1 MSWVSFGDFGGGI
14 RCREFEAEA
23 NIIFRST
30 DKLSKSYKSQVN
42 DMKEWDMTKA
52 DLIAVIEKQA
62 NLPHHQAE
70 KIVNICFD
78 SMIQALFDN
87 ERIEIRG
94 FGSFA
99 NRNYKAYEGR
109 NPKTGKVVKVSP
121 KKVPFFKVGK
131 ELKEMVDEGKDK
143 YVIREA

>member
-1 MSWVSFGDFGGGI
+1 
-14 RCREFEAEA
+14 
-23 NIIFRST
+23 
-30 DKLSKSYKSQVN
+30 
-42 DMKEWDMTKA
+42 MTKA
-52 DLIAVIEKQA
+52 DLINALEKQA
-62 NLPHHQAE
+62 KIAHSHSE
-70 KIVNICFD
+70 RIVNIVFD
-78 SMIQALFDN
+78 CMIQALYDD

-109 NPKTGKVVKVSP
+109 NPKTGKVVKVEP

-143 YVIREA
+143 YIIKDA

>member
-1 MSWVSFGDFGGGI
+1 
-14 RCREFEAEA
+14 
-23 NIIFRST
+23 
-30 DKLSKSYKSQVN
+30 
-42 DMKEWDMTKA
+42 MTKA
-52 DLIAVIEKQA
+52 DLISALEKA
-62 NLPHHQAE
+62 AGLPHKKAE
-70 KIVNICFD
+70 SIINIAFD
-78 SMIQALFDN
+78 SMIKALYND

-109 NPKTGKVVKVSP
+109 NPKTGKIVKVSP

-131 ELKEMVDEGKDK
+131 ELKEMVDAGKDK

>member
-1 MSWVSFGDFGGGI
+1 
-14 RCREFEAEA
+14 
-23 NIIFRST
+23 
-30 DKLSKSYKSQVN
+30 
-42 DMKEWDMTKA
+42 MTKA
-52 DLIAVIEKQA
+52 DLIAAMEKQA
-62 NLPHHQAE
+62 GISHKQSE
-70 KIVNICFD
+70 MIVNICFD
-78 SMIQALFDN
+78 SMIKALYND

-109 NPKTGKVVKVSP
+109 NPKTGKIVKVSP

-131 ELKEMVDEGKDK
+131 ELREMVDEGKDK

>member
-1 MSWVSFGDFGGGI
+1 
-14 RCREFEAEA
+14 
-23 NIIFRST
+23 
-30 DKLSKSYKSQVN
+30 
-42 DMKEWDMTKA
+42 MTKA
-52 DLIAVIEKQA
+52 DLIAAIEKKA
-62 NLPHHQAE
+62 NITHQQGE
-70 KIVNICFD
+70 QVINITFD
-78 SMIQALFDN
+78 CMIQSLYDDD
-87 ERIEIRG
+87 RIEIRG

-109 NPKTGKVVKVSP
+109 NPKTGKIVRVSP

>member
-1 MSWVSFGDFGGGI
+1 
-14 RCREFEAEA
+14 
-23 NIIFRST
+23 
-30 DKLSKSYKSQVN
+30 
-42 DMKEWDMTKA
+42 MTKA
-52 DLIAVIEKQA
+52 DLIAMLEKQA
-62 NLPHHQAE
+62 KITTKQAE
-70 KIVNICFD
+70 MIVNITFD
-78 SMIQALFDN
+78 SMIQALFDD

-109 NPKTGKVVKVSP
+109 NPKTGKVVKVAP

-131 ELKEMVDEGKDK
+131 ELKDMVDQGKDK

>member
-1 MSWVSFGDFGGGI
+1 
-14 RCREFEAEA
+14 
-23 NIIFRST
+23 
-30 DKLSKSYKSQVN
+30 
-42 DMKEWDMTKA
+42 MTKA
-52 DLIAVIEKQA
+52 DLVAGLEKSA
-62 NLPHHQAE
+62 NLTHRQAE
-70 KIVNICFD
+70 NIVNICFE
-78 SMIQALFDN
+78 SMIKSLYSD

-109 NPKTGKVVKVSP
+109 NPKTGKIVKVPP

-131 ELKEMVDEGKDK
+131 ELKEKVDAGKDK

>member
-1 MSWVSFGDFGGGI
+1 
-14 RCREFEAEA
+14 
-23 NIIFRST
+23 
-30 DKLSKSYKSQVN
+30 
-42 DMKEWDMTKA
+42 MTKA
-52 DLIAVIEKQA
+52 DLIAMLEKQA
-62 NLPHHQAE
+62 NVSTKQAE
-70 KIVNICFD
+70 KIINITFD
-78 SMIQALFDN
+78 SMIHALYDD

-109 NPKTGKVVKVSP
+109 NPKTGKVVKVTP